1 MQRTRD
7 ACGEWA
13 RGTHVCDEIGGNSV
27 RISDFLGEWR
37 IEREIVEAGGATHRL
52 TGTALFSPEPEG
64 LLYREDGV
72 LVTDT
77 GTSFAACRVYHWREA
92 SGGRVQVLFEDGRDF
107 HTFDLTEGRPEDQH
121 WCDPDQ
127 YRVSYD
133 FSAWPFWQSVW
144 TVSGPR
150 KDYQMVTRYYR

>member
-1 MQRTRD
+1 MRFT
-7 ACGEWA
+7 
-13 RGTHVCDEIGGNSV
+13 
-27 RISDFLGEWR
+27 DFQGEWR

-52 TGTALFSPEPEG
+52 TGTAQFSPDPEG

-77 GTSFAACRVYHWREA
+77 GASFAASRVYHWREA
-92 SGGRVQVLFEDGRDF
+92 SSGRVQVLFEDGRDF
-107 HTFDLTEGRPEDQH
+107 HTFDLSEGRPEDQH

-133 FSAWPFWQSVW
+133 FSAWPNWQSVW

-150 KDYQMVTRYYR
+150 KDYRMVTRYQR

>member
-1 MQRTRD
+1 MRFT
-7 ACGEWA
+7 
-13 RGTHVCDEIGGNSV
+13 
-27 RISDFLGEWR
+27 DFQGEWR

-52 TGTALFSPEPEG
+52 TGTAQFSPDPEG

-77 GTSFAACRVYHWREA
+77 GASFAASRVYHWREV

-107 HTFDLTEGRPEDQH
+107 HTFDLTNSCPEDQH

-133 FSAWPFWQSVW
+133 FSAWPNWQSVW

-150 KDYQMVTRYYR
+150 KDYRMVTRYQR